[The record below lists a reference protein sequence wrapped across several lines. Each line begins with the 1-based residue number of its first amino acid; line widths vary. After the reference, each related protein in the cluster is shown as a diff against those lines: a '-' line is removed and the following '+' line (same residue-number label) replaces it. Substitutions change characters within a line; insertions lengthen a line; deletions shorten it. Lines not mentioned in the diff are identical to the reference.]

1 LNTNPNIRRK
11 GEERREL
18 DQREANRNNREL
30 ALMTAIVKTAK
41 SGKSQLESTTLVT
54 TIRTQKKSGSN

>member
-1 LNTNPNIRRK
+1 LNTNPNIRK

-18 DQREANRNNREL
+18 DQRKANRNNREL